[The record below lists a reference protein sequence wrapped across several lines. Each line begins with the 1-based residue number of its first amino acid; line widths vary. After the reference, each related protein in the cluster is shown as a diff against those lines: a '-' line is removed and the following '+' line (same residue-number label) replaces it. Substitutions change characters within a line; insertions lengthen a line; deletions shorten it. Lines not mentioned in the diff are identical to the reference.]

1 MSRCLEH
8 PGSKCDLQLDCPQKS
23 ATSVAF
29 KAKRSMDGSASRR
42 GNASIAPQ
50 PRMLSTW
57 KAFGKS
63 LKIQGTNVSMF
74 MVQYHFCKCV
84 LWILKRT
91 RLRQAARYSLLST
104 RKVCLQGGGILCSR
118 EALSLRR
125 RIKSLSHSKRC
136 CHTGTGTREL
146 SSAYSAAPIYLAR
159 SEAPSEL
166 LLIRQPFM
174 QITVPYSL
182 E

>member
-1 MSRCLEH
+1 
-8 PGSKCDLQLDCPQKS
+8 
-23 ATSVAF
+23 
-29 KAKRSMDGSASRR
+29 MDGSASRR

-50 PRMLSTW
+50 PRISTR

-74 MVQYHFCKCV
+74 MVQYNFCKCDINCIV
-84 LWILKRT
+84 DLEKDEAT
-91 RLRQAARYSLLST
+91 SG
-104 RKVCLQGGGILCSR
+104 RKIQPLHLFFPLGRSAELQGGGFLCSR

-125 RIKSLSHSKRC
+125 RIKSLSHGKRC
-136 CHTGTGTREL
+136 CRTGTGTREL

-166 LLIRQPFM
+166 RLIRQPFM

>member
-1 MSRCLEH
+1 VEREFPL
-8 PGSKCDLQLDCPQKS
+8 GSTK
-23 ATSVAF
+23 
-29 KAKRSMDGSASRR
+29 
-42 GNASIAPQ
+42 
-50 PRMLSTW
+50 

-74 MVQYHFCKCV
+74 TVQYHFCKCDINYIV
-84 LWILKRT
+84 DLEKDEAT
-91 RLRQAARYSLLST
+91 SG
-104 RKVCLQGGGILCSR
+104 RKIQPLHLFFPLGRSAELQGGGFLCSR

-125 RIKSLSHSKRC
+125 RIKYSKRC
-136 CHTGTGTREL
+136 CRTGTGTRWEL
-146 SSAYSAAPIYLAR
+146 SLAYSAAPIYLAR

-182 E
+182 Q